1 MKKIV
6 WPIEILMILL
16 LCGASLFAQTGSLS
30 RDRIQAELDQTDRM
44 IEQTQDLINATGN
57 PAGVAFLEQAVR
69 VQDLAKIAFSEDRLL
84 EAWRLTL
91 QSRDLVRRALKN
103 NRTTEQNEG
112 LVLRKLERSADK
124 LDRAS
129 ELLAESDEQ
138 NLLAIYE
145 SARDN
150 LRRAWDFYNSNQY
163 APAIKLADQ
172 VEKTAE
178 RIIISVDNQGASNA
192 NYERRLEA
200 VREAI
205 NKARETLADCQ
216 STKAQGLIEQ
226 AEKGLALAE
235 HLADSGR
242 IPAAMQAMQRAR
254 ELAHRAARECRGD
267 EELSARYQRL
277 VSQSERLKEQALNLT
292 GETKEAVDRLLV
304 QADEQLVLAQG
315 YIQAN
320 EPEKVTAALQAGQLA
335 LRQAEAYIL
344 QAR

>member
-1 MKKIV
+1 MKKLFC
-6 WPIEILMILL
+6 PTAILTILL
-16 LCGASLFAQTGSLS
+16 FCGTSLLAQTGSIS
-30 RDRIQAELDQTDRM
+30 RDKIQTELDRTDRL
-44 IEQTQDLINATGN
+44 IEQAQELIRATGN

-69 VQDLAKIAFSEDRLL
+69 IQDLAKIAFNEDRLL

-91 QSRDLVRRALKN
+91 LARDLVRRALKN
-103 NRTTEQNEG
+103 NRTTEQNDD
-112 LVLRKLERSADK
+112 LVLRKLERAGDK
-124 LDRAS
+124 LDRAG

-150 LRRAWDFYNSNQY
+150 LRRAWDFYNSKQY
-163 APAIKLADQ
+163 APANKLADQ

-178 RIIISVDNQGASNA
+178 RIISSVDNQGASNA

-205 NKARETLADCQ
+205 NNARETLANCQ
-216 STKAQGLIEQ
+216 STKAQGLFEQ

-235 HLADSGR
+235 QLVGNGR
-242 IPAAMQAMQRAR
+242 IPAAMQALQRAR
-254 ELAHRAARECRGD
+254 ELAVRATRECRGG
-267 EELSARYQRL
+267 EEMTARYQRL
-277 VSQSERLKEQALNLT
+277 VSQSERLKEQGLNLT
-292 GETKEAVDRLLV
+292 GETREAVDRLLV

-315 YIQAN
+315 YIQSN
-320 EPEKVTAALQAGQLA
+320 ELEKATAALQAAQLA

-344 QAR
+344 QSR